1 MDGDGLVALVR
12 ERRGEMSIMGMVMV
26 CGLWEVQFDS
36 LQWSISSKVVVL
48 TVSCSDV

>member
-26 CGLWEVQFDS
+26 CGLWFMGGA
-36 LQWSISSKVVVL
+36 IRFIAVVHNIF
-48 TVSCSDV
+48 